1 MRLHPLAAAVL
12 LALTALPLAGQAPAP
27 AAPDAADAQKPPE
40 TPGPWSGLADAV
52 NPDRPDFTNG
62 PEMVAPGHLQVETG
76 YTFTRGG
83 PVKDNTLGE
92 ILLRYAFDDRW
103 EARLGVNSYEWIDTP
118 GERRVSGFQ
127 DPFVEAKVRLNDPE
141 AEHRPPG
148 VPAMGLLLQTTLPVG
163 NRRLTADAWQPRAA
177 LALEWELTKDLSLAS
192 NLGCAYLTDSG
203 ERFTQCFASASA
215 GLQLGDEVGAF
226 FEGYAFNRESANG
239 SATEYLDTGLSYL
252 VSKDLQLDVRVGA
265 GLNAPRPSWFTGLG
279 ASFRF

>member
-1 MRLHPLAAAVL
+1 VRIPSLAAAAAVL
-12 LALTALPLAGQAPAP
+12 VLGALPLAAQTP
-27 AAPDAADAQKPPE
+27 AADSAKPPE
-40 TPGPWSGLADAV
+40 TPGPWSRLTDPI

-83 PVKDNTLGE
+83 PETSSSLGE
-92 ILLRYAFDDRW
+92 LLLRYAFDDRW
-103 EARLGVNSYEWIDTP
+103 EARLGINSYEWLDSGVP
-118 GERRVSGFQ
+118 GEKRIAGFQ
-127 DPFVEAKVRLNDPE
+127 DPFVEVKIRLNDAE
-141 AEHRPPG
+141 AEHRAAG

-192 NLGCAYLTDSG
+192 NLGCAYLKDSG

-215 GLQLGDEVGAF
+215 GLQLDDEVGAF
-226 FEGYAFNRESANG
+226 FEGFAFNRESAGG
-239 SATEYLDTGLSYL
+239 SATEYLDAGLSYL

-265 GLNAPRPSWFTGLG
+265 GLNAPRPNWFTGLG

>member
-1 MRLHPLAAAVL
+1 VRTPSLAAVLFMALGTLPLAAQTPV
-12 LALTALPLAGQAPAP
+12 PP
-27 AAPDAADAQKPPE
+27 AADPAKPPE
-40 TPGPWSGLADAV
+40 APGPWSGLTDPI

-83 PVKDNTLGE
+83 PTKDNTLGE
-92 ILLRYAFDDRW
+92 VLLRYAFDDRW
-103 EARLGVNSYEWIDTP
+103 EARLGLNSYEWLDSGVP
-118 GERRVSGFQ
+118 GEKRITGFQ

-148 VPAMGLLLQTTLPVG
+148 VPAMGLLLQTTLPLG
-163 NRRLTADAWQPRAA
+163 NRQLTADAWQPRAA
-177 LALEWELTKDLSLAS
+177 LALGWELTKDWSLES

-215 GLQLGDEVGAF
+215 GLQLDDEVGAF
-226 FEGYAFNRESANG
+226 FEGFAFNRESAGG
-239 SATEYLDTGLSYL
+239 SATEYLDTGVSYL
-252 VSKDLQLDVRVGA
+252 VSKDLQLDVRVGL
-265 GLNAPRPSWFTGLG
+265 GLNAPRPNWFTGLG